1 MNSIRRNE
9 AFYVLSNALRT
20 VALLCATG
28 PIMQA
33 FLASLGFPSR
43 FLYLHST
50 LTQGANIFTIFLFS
64 RWADRGSIIRR
75 SALIQLP
82 HAILYLC
89 MIPLCLWQSPSMGS
103 FLALTGICLLQA
115 VFLALYTVCEYKLPY
130 YVYPPED
137 TGPLTALCGV
147 LGSLLSL
154 GSGVVIA
161 WLATFL
167 SYPHLMLYACCFCSA
182 MLLLNVLITFLL
194 RPMSGISIT
203 PKSEKRL
210 PLKTVVC
217 HPIFYKLAG
226 ANLLRGFCFGVTT
239 VMAAV
244 ALDLGFHEDTLT
256 ALVSFQ
262 SAAGLIGCTI
272 YGVLSR
278 FISSR
283 KLIFAGSICFLTVPL
298 MLLPGQWLFF
308 AIFTIVMLGRTIVD
322 YAVPTAVR
330 FAVPVELAGPYNAL
344 RMLLHNGGTLL
355 ATTLAAF
362 LPVSVLLILTAAL
375 QFLSG
380 LRYLT
385 LKEMRQVA

>member
-1 MNSIRRNE
+1 MTSVRKNE
-9 AFYVLSNALRT
+9 LLVILGSALRI

-50 LTQGANIFTIFLFS
+50 FTQGANILTIFLCS

-82 HAILYLC
+82 HAVLYLC
-89 MIPLCLWQSPSMGS
+89 FIPLCLWQSPSLES
-103 FLALTGICLLQA
+103 FLALTGICLLQS
-115 VFLALYTVCEYKLPY
+115 VFLALYTVCEYTLPY
-130 YVYPPED
+130 FIYPPED
-137 TGPLTALCGV
+137 TGPLTALCGI
-147 LGSLLSL
+147 LASLLSL
-154 GSGVVIA
+154 GSGVIIT
-161 WLATFL
+161 WLANFL
-167 SYPHLMLYACCFCSA
+167 SYPLLMLYACCISSGL
-182 MLLLNVLITFLL
+182 MLLNVLATLLMRPMEGITFAA
-194 RPMSGISIT
+194 
-203 PKSEKRL
+203 KEQKRL
-210 PLKTVVC
+210 PLKTVIC

-226 ANLLRGFCFGVTT
+226 ANLLRGFSFGVTT

-244 ALDLGFHEDTLT
+244 ALDLGFREGTLT

-262 SAAGLIGCTI
+262 SAAGLIGCTA
-272 YGVLSR
+272 YGLLSR
-278 FISSR
+278 PVSSR
-283 KLIFAGSICFLTVPL
+283 KLIFWGSLGFLAVPF
-298 MLLPGQWLFF
+298 MLLPGEWLFF
-308 AIFTIVMLGRTIVD
+308 GAFTVMMIGRTIVD

-362 LPVSVLLILTAAL
+362 LPVSILLILTTVL
-375 QFLSG
+375 QLYSG

-385 LKEMRQVA
+385 LREMRQVV

>member
-9 AFYVLSNALRT
+9 ALTVLGSALRI
-20 VALLCATG
+20 VSLLCATG

-50 LTQGANIFTIFLFS
+50 LTQGANIFTIFLCS

-82 HAILYLC
+82 HALLYLC
-89 MIPLCLWQSPSMGS
+89 LIPLCLWQSSSMGS
-103 FLALTGICLLQA
+103 FLILTGICLLQS

-137 TGPLTALCGV
+137 TGPLTALCGI

-154 GSGVVIA
+154 GSGVIIA
-161 WLATFL
+161 WLASFL
-167 SYPHLMLYACCFCSA
+167 SYPQLMLYACCFCSA
-182 MLLLNVLITFLL
+182 MLILNVLNTLLL
-194 RPMSGISIT
+194 RPMPGVAMA
-203 PKSEKRL
+203 PKEQKRL
-210 PLKTVVC
+210 PLKTVIC
-217 HPIFYKLAG
+217 HPVFYKLAG
-226 ANLLRGFCFGVTT
+226 ANLLRGFSFGVTT

-244 ALDLGFHEDTLT
+244 ALDLGFHESTLT

-262 SAAGLIGCTI
+262 SAAGLVGCAV
-272 YGVLSR
+272 YGILSR
-278 FISSR
+278 FVSSR
-283 KLIFAGSICFLTVPL
+283 KLIFWGSLAFLVVPL
-298 MLLPGQWLFF
+298 MLFSHQWLFF
-308 AIFTIVMLGRTIVD
+308 AAFTVMMIGRTIVD

-362 LPVSVLLILTAAL
+362 LPVSALLILTAAL
-375 QFLSG
+375 QILCG